1 MKLTL
6 KDGKFYRGSEVV
18 APEFGN
24 LEMINLLKAAEKRAE
39 LGELEGLFTTEEITT
54 YSVSIKFTCSCGHQ
68 NIQDLDE
75 TFEDYTP
82 GSDDLD
88 GYYVECSKCGQ
99 DYLLAEH
106 SDKSYVTGPDGKKS
120 WNTKKVT
127 LLVGA

>member
-24 LEMINLLKAAEKRAE
+24 PEMIKLLKDAEKRAE
-39 LGELEGLFTTEEITT
+39 LGELEGVFTAEEITT
-54 YSVSIKFTCSCGHQ
+54 YSVSVKFTCSCGHQ
-68 NIQDLDE
+68 NVEDIDD
-75 TFEDYTP
+75 TFEDWEP

-88 GYYVECSKCGQ
+88 GYCVECSKCGA

-106 SDKSYVTGPDGKKS
+106 SDKSYVTGPSGKKTFD
-120 WNTKKVT
+120 TKKV
-127 LLVGA
+127 LLIKN